1 MRRLGAMDHYMNDRH
16 REMVRLAAER
26 CGFSAEFFGS
36 VEAALPFAEQFE
48 VFFGCNCQGVIKAA
62 KNLRWFACAYAGIDP
77 YVEDGAWGNPA
88 CLLSNSAGAYGVT
101 IAEHVVMV
109 LLMLLRRMPEY
120 ERMCA
125 EREWRRLSPI
135 RSVQGLRTT
144 VVGTGNVGTET
155 AKRLRA
161 LGASVRGVRRDKSK
175 GGHPAFEG
183 VFAMEEIDSLLPE
196 TDALILCLPGTR
208 ETRRAVDRTRLA
220 LLPQGSYL
228 VNMGRGPAV
237 DPEALLEALQS
248 GHLAGAA
255 LDVTDPE
262 PPTEDSP
269 LWTQPNLI
277 LTPHCAGDMA
287 LQYTCDRVVE
297 MFVEDLPRYAAG
309 ESLLHGVDRRREY

>member
-1 MRRLGAMDHYMNDRH
+1 MNDQH

-48 VFFGCNCQGVIKAA
+48 VFFGCNCQRVIKAA

-77 YVEDGAWGNPA
+77 YVEDDAWGNPA

-120 ERMCA
+120 ERMRT
-125 EREWRRLSPI
+125 EQEWRRLSPI
-135 RSVQGLRTT
+135 RSVQGLRAT
-144 VVGTGNVGTET
+144 VAGTGNVGTET

-161 LGASVRGVRRDKSK
+161 LGATVRGVRRDKSK
-175 GGHPAFEG
+175 GGDPAFEG
-183 VFAMEEIDSLLPE
+183 IFAMEEIDSLLPE

-208 ETRRAVDRTRLA
+208 ETRRVVDRARLA

-262 PPTEDSP
+262 PPAPDSP
-269 LWTQPNLI
+269 LWTQPNLV

-309 ESLLHGVDRRREY
+309 EPLLHGVDRRREY

>member
-1 MRRLGAMDHYMNDRH
+1 MDHYMNDRH

>member
-1 MRRLGAMDHYMNDRH
+1 MRRLGAMDYYMNDRH

-109 LLMLLRRMPEY
+109 LLMLL
-120 ERMCA
+120 RMCA

>member
-1 MRRLGAMDHYMNDRH
+1 MRRLGAMDHYMNDQH

-26 CGFSAEFFGS
+26 CGFS
-36 VEAALPFAEQFE
+36 AEQFE

-155 AKRLRA
+155 AKRLRS